1 MKKNNRDMTCPECG
15 QQMHYDAQRGRVVCG
30 HCGCVPLERLAAKN
44 RANPRR
50 HVKITYRGEVNMRA
64 LSAFNT
70 AHDHL
75 RRGDKAAAAA
85 SFQRAAECQPDFVD
99 AYYWLA
105 ALAEGEAEKRK
116 HLSMVLALDSSH
128 PDALRAMMV
137 LNGQLTPAQAAQTY
151 HYNDPQVRQAAAPV
165 DTRAQALLCPIC
177 SGNLTVN
184 EATGEVKCRFCGHTE
199 LRAPQRDSG
208 PESLAMALIAR
219 KASPVRWMVGERLLH
234 CKACG
239 ARHTIPARKLSDE
252 CPFCGST
259 HVILS
264 DVLESFEQPDG
275 IVRFA
280 LDEQQARAA
289 LDASLHSLRQRIVS
303 IFDNNRV
310 KRVTFSALY
319 LPFWVFDASVDV
331 SVTRTYKG
339 GGRSSGARSGS
350 RYITSLEQAR
360 IESRVTDAVYD
371 VAVCGA
377 QQPPQALTQR
387 LLPYDLGTT
396 VAYDARLLARHP
408 AELYSMDFDEASLVA
423 RGLIAHE
430 MRSKYRSQHD
440 GDDQYEVMVFPAVQ
454 NMSFRLLLLPV
465 WVAAITEEDGDQR
478 RALINGQTGRTALG
492 KPQKRPRKTGG

>member
-1 MKKNNRDMTCPECG
+1 MKKNQEMTCPECG
-15 QQMHYDAQRGRVVCG
+15 QRMHYDAQRGRVVCG

-44 RANPRR
+44 RANPRPD
-50 HVKITYRGEVNMRA
+50 VKITQRGEVNMRA

-75 RRGDKAAAAA
+75 HRGDKAAAVA
-85 SFQRAAECQPDFVD
+85 SLQRAAEYQPDFVD

-105 ALAEGEAEKRK
+105 LLAEGEAEKRK

-128 PDALRAMMV
+128 PNALRAMMV
-137 LNGQLTPAQAAQTY
+137 LNGQLTPEQAAQTY

-165 DTRAQALLCPIC
+165 NTSAQALLCPVC
-177 SGNLTVN
+177 SGSLTVN
-184 EATGEVKCRFCGHTE
+184 EATGAVTCRFCGHTE
-199 LRAPQRDSG
+199 LRPPHRDSG

-219 KASPVRWMVGERLLH
+219 KASPVRWMVGARLLH
-234 CKACG
+234 CKECG
-239 ARHTIPARKLSDE
+239 ARHTLPARRLSDE

-264 DVLESFEQPDG
+264 DALESFEQPDG
-275 IVRFA
+275 VVQFA
-280 LDEQQARAA
+280 LDEQQAQAA
-289 LDASLHSLRQRIVS
+289 LDASLHSLRQRIAG
-303 IFDNNRV
+303 IFNSNRV
-310 KRVTFSALY
+310 RQVTFSALY

-331 SVTRTYKG
+331 AITRTYTG
-339 GGRSSGARSGS
+339 GGRRSGARAGG

-360 IESRVTDAVYD
+360 IESRVADAVYD
-371 VAVCGA
+371 VAVCGT

-387 LLPYDLGTT
+387 LLPYDLGAS

-423 RGLIAHE
+423 RGLIAQR
-430 MRSKYRSQHD
+430 MRSKYRSQYD

-465 WVAAITEEDGDQR
+465 WVAAISEEDGDQR
-478 RALINGQTGRTALG
+478 RALINGQTGKTALG
-492 KPQKRPRKTGG
+492 KPQKRPRKSGG